1 MDVFISSVLKENIQT
16 YLSIQSFFKIP
27 VNTNFFLQYIVLCY
41 KTYSYLSDQTNFLAI
56 SLKRRLH
63 ALNKSKSSVIYLN
76 FLNQGVNNCFF
87 SVLKA
92 FQFLFIQWFREL
104 IYSKSQEGNIR
115 RQARHVN
122 KAAKSYTN
130 TCISNADNTLYK

>member
-1 MDVFISSVLKENIQT
+1 METNFLMDVFISSVLKENIQT

-63 ALNKSKSSVIYLN
+63 ALNKSNSSVIYLN
-76 FLNQGVNNCFF
+76 FLNQGVNNGFLLFSRLFNFF
-87 SVLKA
+87 SSSDSES
-92 FQFLFIQWFREL
+92 LFTANPKKGTSLGRQGML
-104 IYSKSQEGNIR
+104 IKLQNLTPTH
-115 RQARHVN
+115 A
-122 KAAKSYTN
+122 
-130 TCISNADNTLYK
+130 

>member
-1 MDVFISSVLKENIQT
+1 METNSLMDVFISSVLKENIQT

-63 ALNKSKSSVIYLN
+63 ALNKSNSSVIYLN
-76 FLNQGVNNCFF
+76 FLNQGVNNGFLLFSRLFNFF
-87 SVLKA
+87 SSSDSASLFTANLKKGTSLGR
-92 FQFLFIQWFREL
+92 QGML
-104 IYSKSQEGNIR
+104 IKLQNLTPTH
-115 RQARHVN
+115 A
-122 KAAKSYTN
+122 
-130 TCISNADNTLYK
+130 